1 MNRRQVSLDLPTVF
15 VVDPDPATGRLT
27 REVVNGSDWQCEDF
41 SAGRDFLAAYH
52 DERPGCLVLE
62 QRIPD
67 MSGLQLQHRLSARGS
82 KLPLV
87 FVTANT
93 NVSVAVELMR
103 GGAVHLLEKPV
114 RPVELFSAIEEAV
127 KLDQDRRHIK
137 NRQAKLQEIVA
148 TLTAK
153 ECHVLELIGRGKS
166 VKAIGAELRL
176 SLRAIELRR
185 SSLMKKLA
193 VCSSTDLM
201 RFAVMMHREF
211 SPDQH
216 PGPHEL
222 VGRD

>member
-1 MNRRQVSLDLPTVF
+1 MHRLPVSIDVPTVF

-27 REVVNGSDWQCEDF
+27 QEVVGGSDWRCEFF

-114 RPVELFSAIEEAV
+114 RPVELLSALEEAV
-127 KLDQDRRHIK
+127 KLDRDRRRTK
-137 NRQAKLQEIVA
+137 SRQAKLQKTVA
-148 TLTAK
+148 SLTAK
-153 ECHVLELIGRGKS
+153 ERHVLELIGRGTS
-166 VKAIGAELRL
+166 VKAIAAELGL
-176 SLRAIELRR
+176 GLRAIELRR
-185 SSLMKKLA
+185 SSLMKKLG
-193 VCSSTDLM
+193 VLSSMELM
-201 RFAVMMHREF
+201 RFAVTVHREF
-211 SPDQH
+211 SPDQL
-216 PGPHEL
+216 PDLQQL
-222 VGRD
+222 VN

>member
-1 MNRRQVSLDLPTVF
+1 MHRLQVSFDVPTVS
-15 VVDPDPATGRLT
+15 VVDPDPATGKLVQ
-27 REVVNGSDWQCEDF
+27 EIVGGSDWRCEVF
-41 SAGRDFLAAYH
+41 SSGRDFLAAYH
-52 DERPGCLVLE
+52 DERLGCLVLE

-93 NVSVAVELMR
+93 DVSMAVELMR

-114 RPVELFSAIEEAV
+114 RPVELLSAIEEAV
-127 KLDQDRRHIK
+127 KLDRDRRCTT
-137 NRQAKLQEIVA
+137 NRQAKLQKTVA
-148 TLTAK
+148 SLTTK
-153 ECHVLELIGRGKS
+153 ECHVLELTGRGKS
-166 VKAIGAELRL
+166 VKAIAAELGL

-185 SSLMKKLA
+185 SSLMKKLGL
-193 VCSSTDLM
+193 CSSIELM
-201 RFAVMMHREF
+201 RFAVMEHREF

-216 PGPHEL
+216 PGPHQL